1 MVSLSRGAPSP
12 IAHGAAD
19 GGERILAGIAMTLAA
34 MFLFSGMD
42 GLSKYLTADYHP
54 LEIAAMRQV
63 FAVLALLP
71 FIIRAPSALRTA
83 RPVLQIGRGLCM
95 FCSSILFIVGLA
107 HLPIAEAS
115 AIGFVSP
122 LLVTALS
129 IPLLGE
135 KVGPRRW
142 TAVIVGFAG
151 VMIVVR
157 PGTAAFD
164 PAAFYPLASST
175 AWAFGL
181 ILTRIMRDSD
191 QVLTTIF
198 YSTLVGLAV
207 GGAVLPFVWR
217 APDMTGLA
225 LMAAMGLL
233 SAISQ
238 TLLIAA
244 FARAPASIL
253 APFSYSQM
261 LWATLIGYFVFAT
274 IPDAVTWTGAAI
286 LIASGIYTL
295 HRERIVAQRD
305 RLPPRV
311 ELDQPLAETMRG

>member
-1 MVSLSRGAPSP
+1 MVSLSRVAPVS
-12 IAHGAAD
+12 ALD
-19 GGERILAGIAMTLAA
+19 GGERTLTGIAMVLVA

-42 GLSKYLTADYHP
+42 GLSKYLAIDYHP
-54 LEIAAMRQV
+54 VEIAAMRQF
-63 FAVLALLP
+63 FATLALLP
-71 FIIRAPSALRTA
+71 FLARLPLALRTA
-83 RPVLQIGRGLCM
+83 RPLLQIGRGLCM
-95 FCSSILFIVGLA
+95 FCSSILFIFGLS

-135 KVGPRRW
+135 KVGIRRW
-142 TAVIVGFAG
+142 SAVIVGFTG

-157 PGTAAFD
+157 PGTGAFD
-164 PAAFYPLASST
+164 PAALFPLASAV
-175 AWAFGL
+175 AWALGL
-181 ILTRIMRDSD
+181 ILTRIMRNSD

-198 YSTLVGLAV
+198 YSTLVGLIV
-207 GGAVLPFVWR
+207 GGVAVPFVWR
-217 APDMTGLA
+217 TPDLAGLA

-244 FARAPASIL
+244 FARATASTL

-261 LWATLIGYFVFAT
+261 VWSTLIGYFAFAT
-274 IPDAVTWTGAAI
+274 LPDAATWTGAAVV
-286 LIASGIYTL
+286 IASGIYTL
-295 HRERIVAQRD
+295 HRERVVSRERVTLA
-305 RLPPRV
+305 PRR
-311 ELDQPLAETMRG
+311 PA

>member
-19 GGERILAGIAMTLAA
+19 GGERTLVGIAMALGA
-34 MFLFSGMD
+34 MVLFSGMD

-54 LEIAAMRQV
+54 LEIAALRQF
-63 FAVLALLP
+63 FAALALLP

-83 RPVLQIGRGLCM
+83 RPLLQIGRGLCM

-135 KVGPRRW
+135 RVGPRRW
-142 TAVIVGFAG
+142 TAVIIGFAG

-164 PAAFYPLASST
+164 PAALYPLASST
-175 AWAFGL
+175 AWAFG
-181 ILTRIMRDSD
+181 
-191 QVLTTIF
+191 QVLTTIV
-198 YSTLVGLAV
+198 YSTVVGLVV
-207 GGAVLPFVWR
+207 GFAVLPFVWR

-261 LWATLIGYFVFAT
+261 VWATLIGYFVFAT
-274 IPDAVTWTGAAI
+274 IPDSATWTGAAI
-286 LIASGIYTL
+286 VIASGIYTL
-295 HRERIVAQRD
+295 HRERIVAQRN

-311 ELDQPLAETMRG
+311 ELDKPLAETLRG

>member
-1 MVSLSRGAPSP
+1 MVSLSRVAPVS
-12 IAHGAAD
+12 ALD
-19 GGERILAGIAMTLAA
+19 GGERTLIGIAMALAA

-42 GLSKYLTADYHP
+42 GLSKYLAVDYHP
-54 LEIAAMRQV
+54 IEIAAMRQ
-63 FAVLALLP
+63 FFTTLALLP
-71 FIIRAPSALRTA
+71 FIVRSPLALRTR
-83 RPVLQIGRGLCM
+83 RPLLQIGRGLCM
-95 FCSSILFIVGLA
+95 FCSSILFIFGLS

-135 KVGPRRW
+135 KVGIRRW
-142 TAVIVGFAG
+142 SAVIVGFAG

-157 PGTAAFD
+157 PGTGAFD
-164 PAAFYPLASST
+164 PAALYPIVSAA
-175 AWAFGL
+175 AWALGL
-181 ILTRIMRDSD
+181 ILTRIMRSSD

-198 YSTLVGLAV
+198 YSTLVGLV
-207 GGAVLPFVWR
+207 IGGAALPFVWR
-217 APDMTGLA
+217 MPDLPGLC

-244 FARAPASIL
+244 FSRAAASIL

-261 LWATLIGYFVFAT
+261 VWSTLIGYFVFSTLPDTLTWIGAT
-274 IPDAVTWTGAAI
+274 VV
-286 LIASGIYTL
+286 IASGLYTL
-295 HRERIVAQRD
+295 HRERIVHRE
-305 RLPPRV
+305 RTTRR
-311 ELDQPLAETMRG
+311 PLAA

>member
-1 MVSLSRGAPSP
+1 MVLLSRVAPSP
-12 IAHGAAD
+12 IAHGATD
-19 GGERILAGIAMTLAA
+19 GGERTFLGIAMALAA

-71 FIIRAPSALRTA
+71 FVIRAPLALRIS
-83 RPVLQIGRGLCM
+83 RPLLQVGRGLCM
-95 FCSSILFIVGLA
+95 FSSSILFIVGLA

-122 LLVTALS
+122 LLITALS

-135 KVGPRRW
+135 KVGLRRW
-142 TAVIVGFAG
+142 AAVIVGFGG

-164 PAAFYPLASST
+164 PAALYPLASAA
-175 AWAFGL
+175 AWAVGL
-181 ILTRIMRDSD
+181 ILTRIMRNSD

-198 YSTLVGLAV
+198 YSSIVGLVV
-207 GGAVLPFVWR
+207 GGAVLPLVWR
-217 APDMTGLA
+217 TPDMTGLA

-233 SAISQ
+233 GAVSQ

-274 IPDAVTWTGAAI
+274 IPDAVTWTGTAI

-295 HRERIVAQRD
+295 HRERIVAQRS
-305 RLPPRV
+305 RLSPRA
-311 ELDQPLAETMRG
+311 ERDEPLAETMRG